1 MKKKLCSVVLL
12 LLLAVG
18 AGAQELSCK
27 VKVLGEKIA
36 NTDKSVFQA
45 LERGITDFLNTRK
58 WTSDDFAADER
69 IECTILLNLTGKS
82 GEDIYDATMNI
93 QASRPVYNSGYNT
106 SIFNFLDRKVRF
118 RFSEFSTFN
127 FDDNRVAGNDAL
139 ASNLTATLAFYAY
152 MILGLDYDSYQ
163 MNGGERFFKR
173 AQNVVT
179 NAPEGDG
186 IQGWKAFEDK
196 TNRYWMTEQLLNPR
210 FNDFHQIWYA
220 WHRQGLDYMA
230 AKPEEGTAKIM
241 AALNLL
247 SRLNQENPNSA
258 AVQLF
263 FAAKSDEITR
273 ILAQQSRQERTP
285 YVTLLGAMDPANSQR
300 YNALK

>member
-1 MKKKLCSVVLL
+1 MKKKLCSLCLL
-12 LLLAVG
+12 LLLSVT

-27 VKVLGEKIA
+27 VKVLGDKISG
-36 NTDKSVFQA
+36 TDKSVFQS

-58 WTSDDFAADER
+58 WTGDDFAPDER

-82 GEDIYDATMNI
+82 GEDVYDATMNI

-106 SIFNFLDRKVRF
+106 SLFNFLDRKVRF

-139 ASNLTATLAFYAY
+139 ASNLTATLSFYAY
-152 MILGLDYDSYQ
+152 LILGLDYDSYQ
-163 MNGGERFFKR
+163 LNAGDRYFKR

-196 TNRYWMTEQLLNPR
+196 TNRYWMVEQILNPR
-210 FNDFHQIWYA
+210 FSDFHQIWYA
-220 WHRQGLDYMA
+220 WHRQGLDYLSS
-230 AKPEEGTAKIM
+230 KPEEGTARILSGLK
-241 AALNLL
+241 LL
-247 SRLNQENPNSA
+247 SMLDKDNPNSA
-258 AVQLF
+258 VVQLF
-263 FAAKSDEITR
+263 FTAKSDEITR
-273 ILAQQSRQERTP
+273 ILAQQSRQERAP
-285 YVTLLGAMDPANSQR
+285 YVGMLGAMDPANNQR

>member
-1 MKKKLCSVVLL
+1 MQKKLCSVLVL
-12 LLLAVG
+12 LLLAVS
-18 AGAQELSCK
+18 AGAQELNCK
-27 VKVLGEKIA
+27 VKVLGEKIQ
-36 NTDKSVFQA
+36 NTEKSVFTA

-58 WTSDDFAADER
+58 WTSDDFAQDER
-69 IECTILLNLTGKS
+69 IECTILINLTGKS
-82 GEDIYDATMNI
+82 GEDVYDATMNI

-106 SIFNFLDRKVRF
+106 SIFNFLDRKLRF

-127 FDDNRVAGNDAL
+127 FNDNRVTGNDAL

-152 MILGLDYDSYQ
+152 MILGLDYDSYKL
-163 MNGGERFFKR
+163 NGGDQLFKR

-186 IQGWKAFEDK
+186 IAGWKAFEDK
-196 TNRYWMTEQLLNPR
+196 TNRYWMVEQMLNPR

-220 WHRQGLDYMA
+220 WHRQGLDYLSS
-230 AKPEEGTAKIM
+230 KPEEGTAKI
-241 AALNLL
+241 LSGLSLL

-258 AVQLF
+258 LVQVF

-273 ILAQQSRQERTP
+273 ILAQRSRQERAP
-285 YVTLLGAMDPANSQR
+285 FVSLLGAMDPANNQR
-300 YNALK
+300 YNSLK